1 MWVWLDRVVPLL
13 LDASFAAAVLTSI
26 FIAIILVSRQPAR
39 RVALARTVI
48 LGVLAIIPLTALA
61 PWPRFH
67 IVYTLDAS
75 APAPRQ
81 LFVHHASTDSAVPDA
96 RKSGHDAIDMI
107 PIGNDTELSASWVR
121 VADFARRPAR
131 FFVLLY
137 LGVVSLSVAWGALG
151 YLAIWWLLR
160 KASAPSSATLRV
172 FESLLVESDNGRL
185 RSCPPQLL
193 VSDRVARPVV
203 VALLSPTILLPRQ
216 LDYGATLDQGEA
228 DAQSHALL
236 RLSLLHELAHVGRYD
251 ARFNLV
257 GRLAQSIWF
266 FLPQLWWICAQLRI
280 DQEYLADHVAC
291 RAYGTSS
298 QYATSLL
305 DLAASHPGQLEDVAS
320 SESQPASRQSVK
332 PVATGEVA
340 SSLGQRLLML
350 LHCPYRLEPRAPRGW
365 LWGLRLAG
373 IATTF
378 VLANVSVRMPGS
390 AYGTSPNF
398 APSIE
403 GVFLSGMNRF
413 QVSELIM
420 APSGPADTDRSD
432 SYVVPYQLPAH
443 FSMTLDVLANQEEL
457 SHIRLLNRPLAQS
470 NSWSDQSGPTVKA
483 RFASRIE
490 THDQEAERELWHQI
504 RVERDERG
512 TSLTIDHHA
521 LPSPAEPTNSLIRV
535 EPDFGHP
542 VQLRNL
548 IVTPTS

>member
-1 MWVWLDRVVPLL
+1 MWVWLDRVAPLL
-13 LDASFAAAVLTSI
+13 LDASFAAAVLTSV
-26 FIAIILVSRQPAR
+26 FIAILLVSRQPAR

-67 IVYTLDAS
+67 IVYTLEAS
-75 APAPRQ
+75 TPAPRQ
-81 LFVHHASTDSAVPDA
+81 LFVHRASTNSPAPDA
-96 RKSGHDAIDMI
+96 RKADHDAIDMI

-137 LGVVSLSVAWGALG
+137 LGVVTLGLTWGVLG
-151 YLAIWWLLR
+151 YLGIWWLLR
-160 KASAPSSATLRV
+160 RSSSPSIATRRV
-172 FESLLVESDNGRL
+172 FDSLIAESDNGRL
-185 RSCPPQLL
+185 GSRPPRLL

-216 LDYGATLDQGEA
+216 LDCASPLETGKAN
-228 DAQSHALL
+228 AQSNALL
-236 RLSLLHELAHVGRYD
+236 RLSLLHELAHVGRQD

-305 DLAASHPGQLEDVAS
+305 DLAASHPDQLEDIAS
-320 SESQPASRQSVK
+320 STSHPASHHSVK
-332 PVATGEVA
+332 PVGTGEVV

-378 VLANVSVRMPGS
+378 VLANVSVRMPGR
-390 AYGTSPNF
+390 AYGSAPNF

-403 GVFLSGMNRF
+403 GVFMAGMNRF

-420 APSGPADTDRSD
+420 APSGLVDPDRSD
-432 SYVVPYQLPAH
+432 SYIVPYQLPAH
-443 FSMTLDVLANQEEL
+443 FSMTLDVLANREEL
-457 SHIRLLNRPLAQS
+457 SHIRLLNRPLALS
-470 NSWSDQSGPTVKA
+470 DSWPDHKGPAVKA

-490 THDQEAERELWHQI
+490 TQNQAERELWHQI
-504 RVERDERG
+504 RVERDDRG
-512 TSLTIDHHA
+512 TSLTIDHRA